1 MRLLNPGESNMKLP
15 QDQVQPL
22 LYSYDSLLH
31 ILVISTVSTDRG
43 VLRTMTLKHRTS
55 RTIFTSEYMYDTN
68 NHFWG
73 HRVFIPFTNPPD
85 AHYYCYSSQYQRSEV
100 HHKVIIDVVSL
111 TIAVVLP
118 DVSSQWLR
126 QYGSVG
132 FRSLHSSHLP
142 QHQAV
147 TQLNIE

>member
-1 MRLLNPGESNMKLP
+1 MRWLNPGESHMKLP
-15 QDQVQPL
+15 PGPGVATALQSSI
-22 LYSYDSLLH
+22 SYDSLLH

-118 DVSSQWLR
+118 DVSS
-126 QYGSVG
+126 
-132 FRSLHSSHLP
+132 
-142 QHQAV
+142 
-147 TQLNIE
+147 